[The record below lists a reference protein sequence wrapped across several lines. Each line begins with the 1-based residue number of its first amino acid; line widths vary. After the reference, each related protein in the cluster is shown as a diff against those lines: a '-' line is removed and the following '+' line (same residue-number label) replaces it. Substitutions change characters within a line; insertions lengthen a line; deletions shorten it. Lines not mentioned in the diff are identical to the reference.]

1 VGFDPRGIGQSTPIH
16 CLSNA
21 EQDALF
27 ANDPKPDNDAEYAQ
41 TLSDT
46 QSFVD
51 KCLENTANLEH
62 FSTEAAAHDME
73 LLREALGEAKLN
85 YMGFSYGTY
94 LGTLYAEQF
103 PNNVGRFVLDGA
115 INPAISIDEQSLVQA
130 VAFDKALANFV
141 IDCRDHKNCPLPKDA
156 TSTFFTELFNKT
168 AANPLTITNGESTR
182 LITEGLVVT
191 GTASA
196 LYDDASG
203 WPLLRA
209 AIAQALQGDGSGFAK
224 LADGYNG
231 RNSDGTYSNNQNDAN
246 IIINCLDWQES
257 RSNEAVRAA
266 ATKFIKAAPVFGPY
280 VAFSGITCNVLNQA
294 IGNTQITTD
303 QNTAQFQ
310 KTATPILII
319 GTTQDPATPYAWAK
333 ALTNYIVGSHL
344 ITMKGEGHT
353 GYGRGS
359 ACVDDAVDT
368 YLITGETSFKA
379 LKCNS

>member
-1 VGFDPRGIGQSTPIH
+1 
-16 CLSNA
+16 
-21 EQDALF
+21 
-27 ANDPKPDNDAEYAQ
+27 
-41 TLSDT
+41 
-46 QSFVD
+46 
-51 KCLENTANLEH
+51 
-62 FSTEAAAHDME
+62 ME
-73 LLREALGEAKLN
+73 LLREALGETKLN

-94 LGTLYAEQF
+94 LGTLYAQQF

-141 IDCRDHKNCPLPKDA
+141 VDCRDHKNCPLPKDA

-182 LITEGLVVT
+182 LVTEGLIVT

-209 AIAQALQGDGSGFAK
+209 AIAQALEGDGSGFAK

-231 RNSDGTYSNNQNDAN
+231 RNIDGTYSNNQNDAN

-257 RSNEAVRAA
+257 RSNDAVRAA
-266 ATKFIKAAPVFGPY
+266 ATKFIKKAPVFGPY
-280 VAFSGITCNVLNQA
+280 VAFSGITCNLLNQA
-294 IGNTQITTD
+294 LGNTQITTD
-303 QNTAQFQ
+303 QNTAQIQ

-333 ALTNYIVGSHL
+333 ALNNYIVGSHL

-359 ACVDDAVDT
+359 ACTDDAVDA
-368 YLITGETSFKA
+368 YLTSGVILTKN
-379 LKCNS
+379 LTCTQ

>member
-1 VGFDPRGIGQSTPIH
+1 
-16 CLSNA
+16 
-21 EQDALF
+21 
-27 ANDPKPDNDAEYAQ
+27 
-41 TLSDT
+41 
-46 QSFVD
+46 
-51 KCLENTANLEH
+51 
-62 FSTEAAAHDME
+62 ME
-73 LLREALGEAKLN
+73 LLREALGEKKLN

-94 LGTLYAEQF
+94 LGTLYAQQF

-115 INPAISIDEQSLVQA
+115 INPTISIDEQSLVQA
-130 VAFDKALANFV
+130 VGFDKALANFV
-141 IDCRDHKNCPLPKDA
+141 LDCLDHKNCPLPKDA
-156 TSTFFTELFNKT
+156 TSTFFTELFNET
-168 AANPLTITNGESTR
+168 ATNPLTITNGESTR

-203 WPLLRA
+203 WPLLRT

-246 IIINCLDWQES
+246 IIIDCLDWQEGG
-257 RSNEAVRAA
+257 SNEAVRAA

-280 VAFSGITCNVLNQA
+280 VAYSGITCNVLNQA
-294 IGNTQITTD
+294 IGKTQITTD
-303 QNTAQFQ
+303 QNTAQIQ

-333 ALTNYIVGSHL
+333 ALANYIVGSHL

-368 YLITGETSFKA
+368 YLITGETSFKT